1 MSVLQGN
8 LASTAQNPNNDRVG
22 IGIGIGIAIA
32 IAIGYWRVGSQWV
45 QSTKRSPVWIDQASG
60 VVFALVI

>member
-8 LASTAQNPNNDRVG
+8 LASTAQNPNNDRV
-22 IGIGIGIAIA
+22 GIGIGIAIA

-45 QSTKRSPVWIDQASG
+45 QSTKRSPVWINQASG